1 MNTIA
6 ERIKFAM
13 KAKNKKQVDIVKD
26 TGISKGAFSS
36 YLSGQYNPKA
46 DKMELIADSLD
57 VDLRWLYGQN
67 VPMEHTSQ
75 NDNALQYVFY
85 NNSCSEYLLDDLD
98 DIYIAMM
105 TQYAALIPRFYVLV
119 NRAGN
124 AMHILPLFLKEDS
137 SQFYECPSDFFYS
150 DRHTIFT
157 RDFESIHMVLTTATI
172 YYYGIDTATYE
183 PKVTMLSYSQT
194 DDCFHID
201 NGIQDGHIK
210 AFEKE
215 LEKEALKYRQEHFDF
230 GEQVINGSE
239 LFDKIS
245 SYSEWLEKVI
255 ANASLKTV
263 DPNWVLTDTF
273 FAVRVSDNKIVGI
286 VDLRYRL
293 NDFLKDFGNCG
304 YSVRPSE
311 RRKGYATE
319 ILRQI
324 CLVAKEHGLKQ
335 LQLSVEKDNV
345 ASIKTI
351 EKNGGEFSRSFIFEN
366 EEAYVYLLRL

>member
-1 MNTIA
+1 MTCEEIWL
-6 ERIKFAM
+6 
-13 KAKNKKQVDIVKD
+13 VKP
-26 TGISKGAFSS
+26 T
-36 YLSGQYNPKA
+36 L
-46 DKMELIADSLD
+46 
-57 VDLRWLYGQN
+57 
-67 VPMEHTSQ
+67 
-75 NDNALQYVFY
+75 
-85 NNSCSEYLLDDLD
+85 
-98 DIYIAMM
+98 
-105 TQYAALIPRFYVLV
+105 
-119 NRAGN
+119 
-124 AMHILPLFLKEDS
+124 
-137 SQFYECPSDFFYS
+137 
-150 DRHTIFT
+150 
-157 RDFESIHMVLTTATI
+157 
-172 YYYGIDTATYE
+172 
-183 PKVTMLSYSQT
+183 
-194 DDCFHID
+194 
-201 NGIQDGHIK
+201 
-210 AFEKE
+210 E

-255 ANASLKTV
+255 ANESLKTV